1 MTTIKKTYV
10 KPAMQVY
17 ELHHRPALL
26 QASQLG
32 GNNPLN
38 WGTPGDDR

>member
-1 MTTIKKTYV
+1 MNRRQYDKPTMT
-10 KPAMQVY
+10 VY
-17 ELHHRPALL
+17 QLKHRPALL

-32 GNNPLN
+32 GQNPLN